1 MKLIAVTLAL
11 LACDGSATPAVS
23 PDDAAPPNPATP
35 PSPDTPP
42 QGQKALEAWLASG
55 YYRAGGWRCETAISP
70 PRLNGA
76 HGRHRICTN
85 ATLLGSAGPIHPVGA
100 ASVKELFDGND
111 APNGFAVGIKVAPG
125 LSDLTWYW
133 YERTGTSPTSRPV
146 ADGVSAQVCGPSCHA
161 AAPVDNVY
169 IRAP

>member
-1 MKLIAVTLAL
+1 MKLTVLAALAL
-11 LACDGSATPAVS
+11 LACDGTAAPTVS
-23 PDDAAPPNPATP
+23 PADAAAPNTP
-35 PSPDTPP
+35 PDPDTPP
-42 QGQKALEAWLASG
+42 PGQKALEAWLAGG
-55 YYRAGGWRCETAISP
+55 YYRAGGWHCETAISP

-85 ATLLGSAGPIHPVGA
+85 SILLGSAGPIHPVGA

-111 APNGFAVGIKVAPG
+111 RPNGFAVGIKVAAG

-146 ADGVSAQVCGPSCHA
+146 ADDVSAQVCGPSCHA
-161 AAPVDNVY
+161 AAPIDNVY

>member
-1 MKLIAVTLAL
+1 VRWRLLCLSVAL
-11 LACDGSATPAVS
+11 GACEGGGAPTP
-23 PDDAAPPNPATP
+23 DAGGGPSDPGTP
-35 PSPDTPP
+35 QRPP
-42 QGQKALEAWLASG
+42 QGQAAIEAWLA
-55 YYRAGGWRCETAISP
+55 AGHYLAWRCESAISP

-85 ATLLGSAGPIHPVGA
+85 SILLGSAGPIHPVGA

-111 APNGFAVGIKVAPG
+111 RPNGFAVGIKVAPG
-125 LSDLTWYW
+125 MSDLTWYW

-146 ADGVSAQVCGPSCHA
+146 ADDVSAQMCGPSCHA

-169 IRAP
+169 IKAP